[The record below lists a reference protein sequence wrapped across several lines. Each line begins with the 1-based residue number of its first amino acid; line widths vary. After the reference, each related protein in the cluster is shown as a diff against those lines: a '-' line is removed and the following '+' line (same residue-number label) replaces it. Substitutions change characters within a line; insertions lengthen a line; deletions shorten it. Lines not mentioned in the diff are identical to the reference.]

1 MKDNKKTKKKGK
13 AGKIIGNILFF
24 SILGFL
30 VTYYVWNFIDIQS
43 GYKYPVFGM
52 RSSVITSESMAGI
65 NDANTYITGDMQ
77 QIQKYDVI
85 TTTPYASYDEIQIYD
100 VATYFDGQE
109 LVCHRVVNKYESEGV
124 QYVIFRG
131 DSNNVDDVP
140 VSYDLVRGKVI
151 GVTPQAGHV
160 VGFLQSPYLFIA
172 IFGSVF
178 FICLAIL
185 IIGHKK
191 DKKQVS
197 EQASNEPD
205 NEVVSAAQEEK
216 SVEPLLTQESVKE
229 EKVEEAPKE
238 EPIQEATAQE
248 EPVQEEPQKEEPL
261 PVEETPV
268 EETPN
273 EQQEQEVPQEENKE
287 VEETKPEPKPQK
299 KAKKAA
305 PKPTPKPET
314 PVEKEEKKPVNFR
327 TYHVSKRADGK
338 WQVKYAGGSKAIKLF
353 NTQKEAMEYTKVMAE
368 NQGGSVLLHNSKGAN
383 KGRIKKK

>member
-1 MKDNKKTKKKGK
+1 MKDNKETKKKGK

-65 NDANTYITGDMQ
+65 NDANTYITSDMQ

-216 SVEPLLTQESVKE
+216 SVEPFLTQEPVKE
-229 EKVEEAPKE
+229 EKVEEALKE

-248 EPVQEEPQKEEPL
+248 EPVKEEPQKEEPA
-261 PVEETPV
+261 PVEEAPIEQPV
-268 EETPN
+268 EEKP
-273 EQQEQEVPQEENKE
+273 
-287 VEETKPEPKPQK
+287 VEEPVQETPKEEVKKPIEEPKPEK
-299 KAKKAA
+299 KPKK
-305 PKPTPKPET
+305 TPAKPET

-338 WQVKYAGGSKAIKLF
+338 WQVKYAGGSKTIKLF

>member
-1 MKDNKKTKKKGK
+1 MKDNKETKKKGK

-65 NDANTYITGDMQ
+65 NDANTYITSDMQ

-216 SVEPLLTQESVKE
+216 TVEPLQEEEPVKE
-229 EKVEEAPKE
+229 EKVEEAPKK
-238 EPIQEATAQE
+238 EPI
-248 EPVQEEPQKEEPL
+248 QEEPQKEEPQKEEPA
-261 PVEETPV
+261 PVEEAPIEQPV
-268 EETPN
+268 EEKPVEEPVQETPK
-273 EQQEQEVPQEENKE
+273 EE
-287 VEETKPEPKPQK
+287 VEEPIEEPKPEK
-299 KAKKAA
+299 KPKK
-305 PKPTPKPET
+305 TPAKPET